1 MKIKG
6 LVLTIFLA
14 AVMTVFAA
22 SSADS
27 ISEKERMW
35 ADSIE
40 NNPYKLDLTHA
51 SRLEYYLSQLYKSTP
66 AERMRSYCASALT
79 QYAWFLI
86 QNREWYLAGPFISAA
101 ETYCDP
107 SDLKLFHFL
116 QSAKVGVLM
125 PQGNYDECEKILKSA
140 SRYYKEQGDTVE
152 WLKCCMNLCRV
163 YLSAD
168 NRYRARAYYD
178 TIVSVSKKPGYA
190 SYFALSATY
199 GDELETNSQQE
210 LALLKEALEVAVKN
224 NFQYLFAAQYNAL
237 ANYYLRS
244 GDYSAAIV
252 NASKALEYAGKHDSR
267 DEAVKAY
274 GVLGEAYSM
283 QKDYIMAFNS
293 LNGENKELKAISR
306 ERSRSI
312 YTDIEAGNRLLKW
325 CERHVVTDA
334 SANRSVR
341 STDSGMRFTVMSV
354 IVVLFIIGILFI
366 IFRKQKKTR
375 LLQTVC
381 GSREEAA
388 DSDVHEFTPSV
399 DGECARSADEDL
411 LERNKRLDE
420 ALREEELKFADKN
433 AECEAMARKYSSLCH
448 QLNVLDTFYNS
459 VNPMIDRLRSEI
471 KNIGNTGNP
480 GIDSKIRI
488 ILAELMQNRFPE
500 MQSDI
505 LGEARNELDAFRD
518 RLIKSGFKLTSTD
531 LRIAVYL
538 RLGLTP
544 REISLL
550 DGIQAKSVN
559 QARYRLRKSLGL
571 NQDESLEAFLKAF

>member
-14 AVMTVFAA
+14 AVMSVWAVSFP
-22 SSADS
+22 DS
-27 ISEKERMW
+27 ISEKEKMW

-51 SRLEYYLSQLYKSTP
+51 SRLEYYLSQLYKSAP
-66 AERMRSYCASALT
+66 SERMRSYCASALT

-86 QNREWYLAGPFISAA
+86 QNREWYLAEPFISAA
-101 ETYCDP
+101 EAYCDP
-107 SDLKLFHFL
+107 SDLKQFHFL

-125 PQGNYDECEKILKSA
+125 PQGNYEECEKILKSA
-140 SRYYKEQGDTVE
+140 SLYYREQKDTVE

-199 GDELETNSQQE
+199 GDELETNSSNE
-210 LALLKEALEVAVKN
+210 LTLLKEALEVAVKN

-252 NASKALEYAGKHDSR
+252 NASKAPEYAGKYDSR

-293 LNGENKELKAISR
+293 LDSENKELKTIGK
-306 ERSRSI
+306 ERNRSI
-312 YTDIEAGNRLLKW
+312 YEDIEVGNRLLKW
-325 CERHVVTDA
+325 CEQHVPAESTG
-334 SANRSVR
+334 NRSSR
-341 STDSGMRFTVMSV
+341 QGDDRLRFIVLSV
-354 IVVLFIIGILFI
+354 IVVLIIIGIIFI
-366 IFRKQKKTR
+366 IFRKQRKAR
-375 LLQTVC
+375 QSQT
-381 GSREEAA
+381 GFGNLEEIA
-388 DSDVHEFTPSV
+388 DSGIHEFKSSA
-399 DGECARSADEDL
+399 DGEYERSADDAL
-411 LERNKRLDE
+411 LERNKRLDA
-420 ALREEELKFADKN
+420 ALREEELKLADKN
-433 AECEAMARKYSSLCH
+433 AECEEMTRKYSSLCH

-480 GIDSKIRI
+480 GIDSKLRI

-500 MQSDI
+500 MQNDI
-505 LGEARNELDAFRD
+505 LGEARRELDAFRE
-518 RLIKSGFKLTSTD
+518 RLTKSGFKLTSTD
-531 LRIAVYL
+531 MRIAVYL

-544 REISLL
+544 REIALL

-559 QARYRLRKSLGL
+559 QARYRLRKALGL

>member
-1 MKIKG
+1 
-6 LVLTIFLA
+6 
-14 AVMTVFAA
+14 
-22 SSADS
+22 
-27 ISEKERMW
+27 MW

-51 SRLEYYLSQLYKSTP
+51 SRLEYYLSQLCKSAP
-66 AERMRSYCASALT
+66 SERMRSYCASALT

-86 QNREWYLAGPFISAA
+86 QNREWYLAEPFISAA
-101 ETYCDP
+101 EAYCDP
-107 SDLKLFHFL
+107 SDLKQFHFL

-125 PQGNYDECEKILKSA
+125 PQGNYEECEKILKSA
-140 SRYYKEQGDTVE
+140 SLYYREQKDTVE

-178 TIVSVSKKPGYA
+178 TIVSVSKKPAYA

-199 GDELETNSQQE
+199 GDELETNSSSE

-244 GDYSAAIV
+244 GDYRSAIV
-252 NASKALEYAGKHDSR
+252 NASKALEYAGKYDSR
-267 DEAVKAY
+267 DEAVKSY
-274 GVLGEAYSM
+274 SVLGEAYSM

-293 LNGENKELKAISR
+293 LDSENKELKTIGK
-306 ERSRSI
+306 ERNRSI
-312 YTDIEAGNRLLKW
+312 YEDIEVGNRLLKW
-325 CERHVVTDA
+325 CEQHVPAESTG
-334 SANRSVR
+334 NRSSR
-341 STDSGMRFTVMSV
+341 QGDDRLRFIVLSV
-354 IVVLFIIGILFI
+354 IVVLIIIGIIFI
-366 IFRKQKKTR
+366 IFRKQRKAR
-375 LLQTVC
+375 QSQT
-381 GSREEAA
+381 GFGNSEEIA
-388 DSDVHEFTPSV
+388 DSGIHEFKSSA
-399 DGECARSADEDL
+399 DGEYERSGDDAL
-411 LERNKRLDE
+411 LERNKRLDA
-420 ALREEELKFADKN
+420 ALREEELKLADKN
-433 AECEAMARKYSSLCH
+433 AECEEMTRKYSSLCH

-480 GIDSKIRI
+480 GIDSKLRI

-500 MQSDI
+500 MQNDI
-505 LGEARNELDAFRD
+505 LGEARRELDAFRE
-518 RLIKSGFKLTSTD
+518 RLTKSGFKLTSTD
-531 LRIAVYL
+531 MRIAVYL

-544 REISLL
+544 REIALL

-559 QARYRLRKSLGL
+559 QARYRLRKALGL
-571 NQDESLEAFLKAF
+571 NQDESLETFLEAF

>member
-1 MKIKG
+1 M
-6 LVLTIFLA
+6 TIFLA
-14 AVMTVFAA
+14 AVMSVWAVSFP
-22 SSADS
+22 DS
-27 ISEKERMW
+27 ISEKEKMW

-51 SRLEYYLSQLYKSTP
+51 SRLEYYLSQLYKSAP
-66 AERMRSYCASALT
+66 SERMRSYCASALT

-86 QNREWYLAGPFISAA
+86 QNREWYLAEPFISAA
-101 ETYCDP
+101 EAYCDP
-107 SDLKLFHFL
+107 SDLKQFHFL

-125 PQGNYDECEKILKSA
+125 PQGNYEECEKILKSA
-140 SRYYKEQGDTVE
+140 SLYYREQKDTVE

-199 GDELETNSQQE
+199 GDELETNSSNE
-210 LALLKEALEVAVKN
+210 LTLLKEALEVAVKN

-252 NASKALEYAGKHDSR
+252 NASKALEYAGKYDSR

-293 LNGENKELKAISR
+293 LDSENKELKTIGK
-306 ERSRSI
+306 ERNRSI
-312 YTDIEAGNRLLKW
+312 YEDIEVGNRLLKW
-325 CERHVVTDA
+325 CEQHVPAESTG
-334 SANRSVR
+334 NRSSR
-341 STDSGMRFTVMSV
+341 QGDDRLRFIVLSV
-354 IVVLFIIGILFI
+354 IVVLIIIGIIFI
-366 IFRKQKKTR
+366 IFRKQRKAR
-375 LLQTVC
+375 QSQT
-381 GSREEAA
+381 GFGNLEEIA
-388 DSDVHEFTPSV
+388 DSGIHEFKSSA
-399 DGECARSADEDL
+399 DGEYERSADDAL
-411 LERNKRLDE
+411 LERNKRLDA
-420 ALREEELKFADKN
+420 ALREEELKLADKN
-433 AECEAMARKYSSLCH
+433 AECEEMTRKYSSLCH

-480 GIDSKIRI
+480 GIDSKLRI

-500 MQSDI
+500 MQNDI
-505 LGEARNELDAFRD
+505 LGEARRELDAFRE
-518 RLIKSGFKLTSTD
+518 RLTKSGFKLTSTD
-531 LRIAVYL
+531 MRIAVYL

-544 REISLL
+544 REIALL

-559 QARYRLRKSLGL
+559 QARYRLRKALGL

>member
-14 AVMTVFAA
+14 AVMSVWAA
-22 SSADS
+22 SFPDS

-51 SRLEYYLSQLYKSTP
+51 SRLEYYLSQLYKSAP
-66 AERMRSYCASALT
+66 LERMRSYCASSLT

-107 SDLKLFHFL
+107 SDLKQFHFL

-125 PQGNYDECEKILKSA
+125 PQGNYEECEKILKSA
-140 SRYYKEQGDTVE
+140 SLYYREQKDTVE

-199 GDELETNSQQE
+199 GDELETNSSNE
-210 LALLKEALEVAVKN
+210 LNLLKEALEVAVKN

-252 NASKALEYAGKHDSR
+252 NASKALEYAGKYDSR

-293 LNGENKELKAISR
+293 LDAENKELKTIGK

-312 YTDIEAGNRLLKW
+312 YADIEAGNKLLKW
-325 CERHVVTDA
+325 CEQHVPA
-334 SANRSVR
+334 ESAGNRS
-341 STDSGMRFTVMSV
+341 SGQDDRLRFIVLSV
-354 IVVLFIIGILFI
+354 IVLLIIIGIIFI
-366 IFRKQKKTR
+366 LFRKQRKAR
-375 LLQTVC
+375 LSHT
-381 GSREEAA
+381 GSGNSEDIA
-388 DSDVHEFTPSV
+388 DSDIHEFKSSA
-399 DGECARSADEDL
+399 DGEYVPSGDDAL
-411 LERNKRLDE
+411 LERNKRLDA
-420 ALREEELKFADKN
+420 ALREEELKLADKN
-433 AECEAMARKYSSLCH
+433 AECEEMTRKYSSLCH

-480 GIDSKIRI
+480 GIDSKLRI

>member
-14 AVMTVFAA
+14 AVMSVWAVSFP
-22 SSADS
+22 DS
-27 ISEKERMW
+27 ISEKEKMW

-51 SRLEYYLSQLYKSTP
+51 SRLEYYLSQLYKSAP
-66 AERMRSYCASALT
+66 SERMRSYCASALT

-86 QNREWYLAGPFISAA
+86 QNREWYLAEPFISAA
-101 ETYCDP
+101 EAYCDP
-107 SDLKLFHFL
+107 SDLKQFHFL

-125 PQGNYDECEKILKSA
+125 PQGNYEECEKILKSA
-140 SRYYKEQGDTVE
+140 SLYYREQKDTVE

-199 GDELETNSQQE
+199 GDELETNSSNE
-210 LALLKEALEVAVKN
+210 LNLLKEALEVAVKN

-252 NASKALEYAGKHDSR
+252 NASKALEYAGKYDSR

-293 LNGENKELKAISR
+293 LDAENKELKTIGK

-312 YTDIEAGNRLLKW
+312 YADIEAGNKLLKW
-325 CERHVVTDA
+325 CEQHVPA
-334 SANRSVR
+334 ESAGNRS
-341 STDSGMRFTVMSV
+341 SGQDDRLRFIVLSV
-354 IVVLFIIGILFI
+354 IVLLIIIGIIFI
-366 IFRKQKKTR
+366 LFRKQRKAR
-375 LLQTVC
+375 LSHT
-381 GSREEAA
+381 GSGNSEDIA
-388 DSDVHEFTPSV
+388 DSDIHEFKSSA
-399 DGECARSADEDL
+399 DGEYVPSGDDAL
-411 LERNKRLDE
+411 LERNKRLDA
-420 ALREEELKFADKN
+420 ALREEELKLADKN
-433 AECEAMARKYSSLCH
+433 AECEEMTRKYSSLCH

-480 GIDSKIRI
+480 GIDSKLRI

>member
-14 AVMTVFAA
+14 AVMSVWAA
-22 SSADS
+22 SFPDS

-51 SRLEYYLSQLYKSTP
+51 SRLEYYLSQLYKSAP
-66 AERMRSYCASALT
+66 LERMRSYCASSLT

-107 SDLKLFHFL
+107 SDLKQFHFL

-125 PQGNYDECEKILKSA
+125 PQGNYEECEKILKSA
-140 SRYYKEQGDTVE
+140 SLYYREQKDTVE

-199 GDELETNSQQE
+199 GDELETNSSNE
-210 LALLKEALEVAVKN
+210 LNLLKEALEVAVKN

-252 NASKALEYAGKHDSR
+252 NASKALEYAGKYDSR

-293 LNGENKELKAISR
+293 LDAENKELKTIGK

-312 YTDIEAGNRLLKW
+312 YADIEAGNKLLKW
-325 CERHVVTDA
+325 CEQHVPA
-334 SANRSVR
+334 ESAGNRS
-341 STDSGMRFTVMSV
+341 SGQDDRLRFIVLSV
-354 IVVLFIIGILFI
+354 IVLLIIIGIIFI
-366 IFRKQKKTR
+366 LFRKQRKAR
-375 LLQTVC
+375 LSHT
-381 GSREEAA
+381 GSGIFWKPRGSLPLLWKRRARE
-388 DSDVHEFTPSV
+388 H
-399 DGECARSADEDL
+399 
-411 LERNKRLDE
+411 
-420 ALREEELKFADKN
+420 
-433 AECEAMARKYSSLCH
+433 
-448 QLNVLDTFYNS
+448 
-459 VNPMIDRLRSEI
+459 
-471 KNIGNTGNP
+471 
-480 GIDSKIRI
+480 
-488 ILAELMQNRFPE
+488 
-500 MQSDI
+500 
-505 LGEARNELDAFRD
+505 
-518 RLIKSGFKLTSTD
+518 
-531 LRIAVYL
+531 
-538 RLGLTP
+538 
-544 REISLL
+544 
-550 DGIQAKSVN
+550 
-559 QARYRLRKSLGL
+559 
-571 NQDESLEAFLKAF
+571 